1 MVTSGVYTQRCT
13 SFDVFISSKQDVPTH
28 LQYGG
33 TQLPTFCHICAK
45 GINMCTLIHAEAHGY
60 EITTL
65 HTHIHAP
72 VKTRPAASSI
82 VAFFFCC
89 CCHASLPFSFFDLLF
104 SPTQNVDKW
113 SFDVFAL
120 NEASG
125 DHALKFIFYELLTR
139 YDLISRFK
147 VKQNRHNAP
156 LVITIPSVCVIKTR
170 GD

>member
-1 MVTSGVYTQRCT
+1 MVTSGVYTQRCA

-82 VAFFFCC
+82 VAFFVVVVVVVMQVCLSLFLIFY
-89 CCHASLPFSFFDLLF
+89 SLPHRML
-104 SPTQNVDKW
+104 T
-113 SFDVFAL
+113 
-120 NEASG
+120 SG
-125 DHALKFIFYELLTR
+125 HLTCS
-139 YDLISRFK
+139 L
-147 VKQNRHNAP
+147 
-156 LVITIPSVCVIKTR
+156 
-170 GD
+170 